1 MMQYKNAEDWV
12 LATGETHTVR
22 QFLEIAFNYLNLNWE
37 DYVETSDKFFR
48 PNEVNHL
55 LGDYSKAKKLLNWSP
70 KTSFKELVKIMI
82 EEDLKLAKQ
91 EKLLLEEGLLKP
103 TWEHSKF

>member
-1 MMQYKNAEDWV
+1 MGYDGKGQYPIKKVEDINKKWGKP
-12 LATGETHTVR
+12 LAIKGVMSVEDAKKA
-22 QFLEIAFNYLNLNWE
+22 IDIGNYYTN
-37 DYVETSDKFFR
+37 
-48 PNEVNHL
+48 
-55 LGDYSKAKKLLNWSP
+55 YSLAKKLLNWSP